1 MLRFLP
7 FRKTTIGKEPLAV
20 AMSGVRSGE
29 RILQVDLDDPAVAA
43 GIAAKT
49 GISGEAVLVVAD
61 NDAAVMANRAAK
73 RIDEVLTVRVVP
85 FTELPF
91 DAGAFDAVV
100 VHNVSGR
107 FSGAPRERR
116 DRILGEIQRVL
127 RSGGR
132 LVVLDAGTT
141 TGLPALLGRAPRPD
155 AEYAGAGG
163 ALTLLETA
171 GFRPVRLLADRDGYR
186 FTEGLRP

>member
-7 FRKTTIGKEPLAV
+7 FRKTSIGKEPLAV

-29 RILQVDLDDPAVAA
+29 RVLQIDLDDPGVAA

-49 GISGEAVLVVAD
+49 GISGDAVLVVAD
-61 NDAAVMANRAAK
+61 NEAAVQAHRAAK
-73 RIDEVLTVRVVP
+73 RIDEVLDVRVAP

-91 DAGAFDAVV
+91 DTGGFDAVV
-100 VHNVSGR
+100 VHNVSAR
-107 FSGAPRERR
+107 FSGAARETR
-116 DRILGEIQRVL
+116 DRILAEIQRVL

-132 LVVLDAGTT
+132 LVVLDAGAAG
-141 TGLPALLGRAPRPD
+141 GLPALLGRAPRPD
-155 AEYAGAGG
+155 PRYVAAGG
-163 ALTLLETA
+163 AVALLEAA
-171 GFRPVRLLADRDGYR
+171 GFRPVRLLAERDGYR

>member
-29 RILQVDLDDPAVAA
+29 RVLQLDLDDPAVAA

-61 NDAAVMANRAAK
+61 NEAAVQAQRAAR
-73 RIDEVLTVRVVP
+73 RIDEVLDVRVVR

-91 DAGAFDAVV
+91 DTSTFDAVV

-107 FSGAPRERR
+107 FSGAPRETR
-116 DRILGEIQRVL
+116 DRMLGEIQRVL
-127 RSGGR
+127 RGGGR
-132 LVVLDAGTT
+132 LIVLDAGPAS
-141 TGLPALLGRAPRPD
+141 GLPALLGRAPRSDPQ
-155 AEYAGAGG
+155 YAAAGG
-163 ALTLLETA
+163 SVALLEAA
-171 GFRPVRLLADRDGYR
+171 GFRPVRLLAERDGYR

>member
-29 RILQVDLDDPAVAA
+29 RVLQIDLDDPAVAA

-61 NDAAVMANRAAK
+61 NDAAVQAQRAAK
-73 RIDEVLTVRVVP
+73 RIDEVLNVRVAR

-91 DAGAFDAVV
+91 DASTFDAVV

-107 FSGAPRERR
+107 FSGAATR
-116 DRILGEIQRVL
+116 DRMLSEIQRVL
-127 RSGGR
+127 RGGGR
-132 LVVLDAGTT
+132 LIVLDAGPTG
-141 TGLPALLGRAPRPD
+141 GLPALLGRAPRFDPQ
-155 AEYAGAGG
+155 YAAAGG
-163 ALTLLETA
+163 SVALLEAA
-171 GFRPVRLLADRDGYR
+171 GFRPVRLLAERDGYR
-186 FTEGLRP
+186 FTEGLRA

>member
-1 MLRFLP
+1 M
-7 FRKTTIGKEPLAV
+7 IGKEPLAV
-20 AMSGVRSGE
+20 AMSGVRTAE
-29 RILQVDLDDPAVAA
+29 RVLQIDLDDPAVAA

-61 NDAAVMANRAAK
+61 NDAAVQAQRAAK
-73 RIDEVLTVRVVP
+73 RIDEVLNIRVVA
-85 FTELPF
+85 FTDLPF

-107 FSGAPRERR
+107 FSGAPPETR
-116 DRILGEIQRVL
+116 DRVLSEIQRVL

-132 LVVLDAGTT
+132 IVVLDAGPNV
-141 TGLPALLGRAPRPD
+141 GLPALLGRAPQPD
-155 AEYAGAGG
+155 PGYAAAGG
-163 ALTLLETA
+163 SVGLLQAA
-171 GFRPVRLLADRDGYR
+171 GFRPVRMLAERDGYR

>member
-20 AMSGVRSGE
+20 AMSGVRTAE
-29 RILQVDLDDPAVAA
+29 RVLQIDLDDPAVAA

-49 GISGEAVLVVAD
+49 GISGEAVLVVTD
-61 NDAAVMANRAAK
+61 NDAAVQAQRAA
-73 RIDEVLTVRVVP
+73 RRVDEVLNIRVAP
-85 FTELPF
+85 FTDLPF
-91 DAGAFDAVV
+91 DSGTFDAVV

-107 FSGAPRERR
+107 FSGAERNRR

-127 RSGGR
+127 RNGGR
-132 LVVLDAGTT
+132 LIVLDAGPT

-155 AEYAGAGG
+155 PNYVAAGG
-163 ALTLLETA
+163 SVALLEAA
-171 GFRPVRLLADRDGYR
+171 GFRPVRLLAERDGYR